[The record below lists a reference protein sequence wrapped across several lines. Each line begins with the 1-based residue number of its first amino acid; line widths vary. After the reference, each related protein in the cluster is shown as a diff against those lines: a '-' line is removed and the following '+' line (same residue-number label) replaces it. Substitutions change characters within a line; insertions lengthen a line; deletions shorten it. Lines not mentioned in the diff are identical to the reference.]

1 MHVLGVL
8 DSILASGLLLSSPL
22 VVAMLLVELSLG
34 FINRFMPQLNVFD
47 MSLSVKGLVQV
58 IGLPVYAV
66 FLIAYLRGGL
76 APLLHLQDEL
86 RLLSGS

>member
-1 MHVLGVL
+1 
-8 DSILASGLLLSSPL
+8 
-22 VVAMLLVELSLG
+22 
-34 FINRFMPQLNVFD
+34 MPQLNVFL
-47 MSLSVKGLVQV
+47 LSMPLKGLVQV

-76 APLLHLQDEL
+76 APLQDLQDEL